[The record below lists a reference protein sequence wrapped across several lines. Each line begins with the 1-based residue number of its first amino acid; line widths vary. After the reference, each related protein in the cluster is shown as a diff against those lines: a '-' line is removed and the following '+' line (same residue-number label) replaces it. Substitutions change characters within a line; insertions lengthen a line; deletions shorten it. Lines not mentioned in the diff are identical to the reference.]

1 MTVVNRRWL
10 VTYAVLAVLAS
21 PVRAFTQ
28 SVLGEP
34 DSRRLPILADKAA
47 VQLLAAQ
54 PVYRVRIIYL
64 IPSNRQP
71 QPHAEQT
78 LQRYALR
85 VQTLYRENMARQ
97 GYGEKTITFE
107 TEPDG
112 IIPKVNVAH
121 VPQTDSQLQ
130 NPDYLRR
137 WTNILNALAAAGF
150 PTFQLGEALWVIPEM
165 HEQLPDGTFLE
176 SGSFVGG
183 TGTGASG
190 VAVVSSD
197 FLARMPATFLSDN
210 RNYQGLVIPTLG
222 PFPLAN
228 GSFPWFEGTT
238 VSSTSSSA
246 QGAGAHELGHAF
258 ALPHD
263 FTNDDNFFGNLM
275 GNGLRGVRGFFYPD
289 QYPDS
294 SVALSASSALHL
306 NASAFFNTPTPSGPS
321 PTVFVFSCGTV
332 DGLAGCDFMAS
343 SLGGTLAGA
352 VLRRNGSAVASMPLT
367 GGFAATTILT
377 HDYSPGVA
385 DNWELVVYDSQS
397 LFSSIRQ
404 ITFIPGIGPNRAP
417 FPAIRV
423 GKHSVVNGEQVVLDA
438 SRSFDPD
445 GSTSQVRVEWDLNGD
460 GTFDTPPSFAKQL
473 STSFAA
479 PGTYQLTA
487 RLTDGL
493 GDSSVSSPIGIR
505 VEPGIVNDLVTLDV
519 INSRFSSDATGCPS
533 EYAGKFF
540 INALLANR
548 SELDLSRMRMGI
560 INLTE
565 GVLMMGTNAVFEE
578 GEFLDPPNV
587 SNQHLASGEAAS
599 VAFTLCLE
607 KKESFQFFV
616 NVHALAK

>member
-1 MTVVNRRWL
+1 M
-10 VTYAVLAVLAS
+10 
-21 PVRAFTQ
+21 
-28 SVLGEP
+28 
-34 DSRRLPILADKAA
+34 
-47 VQLLAAQ
+47 
-54 PVYRVRIIYL
+54 
-64 IPSNRQP
+64 
-71 QPHAEQT
+71 
-78 LQRYALR
+78 
-85 VQTLYRENMARQ
+85 
-97 GYGEKTITFE
+97 
-107 TEPDG
+107 
-112 IIPKVNVAH
+112 
-121 VPQTDSQLQ
+121 
-130 NPDYLRR
+130 
-137 WTNILNALAAAGF
+137 
-150 PTFQLGEALWVIPEM
+150 
-165 HEQLPDGTFLE
+165 
-176 SGSFVGG
+176 
-183 TGTGASG
+183 
-190 VAVVSSD
+190 
-197 FLARMPATFLSDN
+197 
-210 RNYQGLVIPTLG
+210 IPTLG

-238 VSSTSSSA
+238 VSTTSSSA

-519 INSRFSSDATGCPS
+519 INSGFSPDATGCPS

-578 GEFLDPPNV
+578 RILDPPNV

-616 NVHALAK
+616 NVPRPREMKSHRVSRARPTHYLSCSTRGLGVYSAYVAGLPVYAQGPTRGTARRAVVRTLGAYLEVHPEVRPGAEVQVAKGWAATSRYTRPKVLVRVQPEEPVKLCGIPGDR